1 MASATQ
7 LPFKLPQDYFIDLAR
22 TFGVHAAPYVD
33 PLEAAISAQLEKYLP
48 DLVHHY
54 RGFLVAVESPLASEL
69 PLMNPFHVL
78 LIASGYLVAVF
89 LGIQIMKNFDRF
101 EVKTFSL
108 LHNFCLVTISAYMCG
123 GVLYEAYQAN
133 YGLFE
138 NLADH
143 TIKGLPMAKMVWLFY
158 FSKTMEFVDTMIM
171 VVKKNN
177 RQISFLHVYHH
188 CSIFTIWWLVTF
200 VAPNGEAYFSAAL
213 NSFIHVI
220 MYGYYFL
227 SALGFKQVA
236 FIKFYITR
244 SQMTQFCMMM
254 IQASWDMY
262 SMKVLGRPGYPFF
275 VTALLWVY
283 MWTMLGLFYNFY
295 RKNAKLAKDAKM
307 AKLAEAVKEKERK
320 LQ

>member
-1 MASATQ
+1 MATIKFTATT
-7 LPFKLPQDYFIDLAR
+7 PQDFFMDVAR
-22 TFGVHAAPYVD
+22 AVGVAAAPYIDPIEEAIVD
-33 PLEAAISAQLEKYLP
+33 QLEKHVP
-48 DLVHHY
+48 TVVHHV
-54 RGFLVAVESPLASEL
+54 RGFLTAVESPLAREL

-78 LIASGYLVAVF
+78 VISLLYLAAIFV
-89 LGIQIMKNFDRF
+89 GIQIMKNLDRF
-101 EVKTFSL
+101 EAKTFSL
-108 LHNFCLVTISAYMCG
+108 LHNFCLVSISAYMCG
-123 GVLYEAYQAN
+123 GVLYEAYKGN

-143 TIKGLPMAKMVWLFY
+143 TAKGLPMAKMIWLFY
-158 FSKTMEFVDTMIM
+158 FSKIMEFVDTMIM

-188 CSIFTIWWLVTF
+188 CSIFMIWWLVTF
-200 VAPNGEAYFSAAL
+200 IAPNGEAYFSAAL

-236 FIKFYITR
+236 FVKFYITK
-244 SQMTQFCMMM
+244 SQMTQFCMMS
-254 IQASWDMY
+254 IQSMWNMY
-262 SMKVLGRPGYPFF
+262 AQKVLGRPGYPFF
-275 VTALLWVY
+275 ITAMLWFY

-295 RKNAKLAKDAKM
+295 RKNSQLAKAAKA
-307 AKLAEAVKEKERK
+307 AKAAEDKNKK

>member
-1 MASATQ
+1 MASELT
-7 LPFKLPQDYFIDLAR
+7 FKLPQDYFIDLAR
-22 TFGVHAAPYVD
+22 SFGVLAAPYVD
-33 PLEAAISAQLEKYLP
+33 PLEEAVSAQLEKFFP
-48 DLVHHY
+48 QAVQQF

-69 PLMNPFHVL
+69 PLMNPFHVF
-78 LIASGYLVAVF
+78 LIASAYLVVVF
-89 LGIQIMKNFDRF
+89 LGMQIMKNFEPF
-101 EVKTFSL
+101 KVKTFSL
-108 LHNFCLVTISAYMCG
+108 LHNFILVSLSAYMCG

-143 TIKGLPMAKMVWLFY
+143 SAKGLPMAKMVWLFY
-158 FSKTMEFVDTMIM
+158 FSKIMEFIDTMIM
-171 VVKKNN
+171 VFKKNN

-188 CSIFTIWWLVTF
+188 ASIFTIWWLVTF

-244 SQMTQFCMMM
+244 SQMTQFCLMM
-254 IQASWDMY
+254 IQATWDMY
-262 SMKVLGRPGYPFF
+262 SVKVLGRPGYPFF
-275 VTALLWVY
+275 MSALLWFY

-295 RKNAKLAKDAKM
+295 RKNAKLAKDAKK
-307 AKLAEAVKEKERK
+307 AKLAEAAKEKNKK